1 MIYRKSSFGHRVI
14 SGGHREC
21 PGTTGGARG
30 VHRVGPPI
38 PLGPL
43 GRKGEVASPNGLAHH
58 MGPPPHAP
66 RVETL
71 GGRGRHLALG
81 GKNPPLAAAPP
92 CRWDLQGR
100 RTPWPPIYMWG
111 GEGSHTQVSGAS
123 PPPVTP
129 HTPSA
134 GRRRSPAGFSTA
146 STTTPSCCWISD
158 DLSSP
163 LAGSRRR

>member
-21 PGTTGGARG
+21 PGTTGGAPG

-38 PLGPL
+38 PEGPL

-71 GGRGRHLALG
+71 GGRGRHLPWGARI
-81 GKNPPLAAAPP
+81 PPWPPPHPADPICRAGAP
-92 CRWDLQGR
+92 
-100 RTPWPPIYMWG
+100 PWPPIYMWG
-111 GEGSHTQVSGAS
+111 GRGQPHPCPGAS
-123 PPPVTP
+123 PPPVTL
-129 HTPSA
+129 PS
-134 GRRRSPAGFSTA
+134 P
-146 STTTPSCCWISD
+146 
-158 DLSSP
+158 
-163 LAGSRRR
+163 